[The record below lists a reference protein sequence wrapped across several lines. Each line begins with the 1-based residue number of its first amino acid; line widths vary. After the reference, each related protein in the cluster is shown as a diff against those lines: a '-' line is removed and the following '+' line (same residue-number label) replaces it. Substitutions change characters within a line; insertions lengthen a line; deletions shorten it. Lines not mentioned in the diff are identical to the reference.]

1 MQIACL
7 GWGSLIW
14 DPRELPV
21 RGKWFDDGPML
32 PIEFARQSS
41 DGRITLVLVPP
52 TFPFVR
58 CLWKPMSVRKLT
70 EARTALGHRES
81 SKSEK
86 PERSVDFWPRGSRN
100 RPVATQ
106 VARWARDMRLD
117 GVVWTNLPPSF
128 QGQEGRIPTSQE
140 VVNYL
145 RTLRGAERR
154 RSEAYIRNAPRQIDT
169 DYRRAI
175 ERQLR
180 WKPIDPA

>member
-106 VARWARDMRLD
+106 VARWA
-117 GVVWTNLPPSF
+117 
-128 QGQEGRIPTSQE
+128 
-140 VVNYL
+140 
-145 RTLRGAERR
+145 
-154 RSEAYIRNAPRQIDT
+154 
-169 DYRRAI
+169 
-175 ERQLR
+175 
-180 WKPIDPA
+180 